1 MKTVEEIVYKNS
13 HDTPDG
19 LEIYF
24 GDIHKVVAE
33 LKVNTKEITLQ
44 MLKYCFD
51 NVGNKDI
58 NIDREIEKLLNPQ
71 NKAQNE

>member
-1 MKTVEEIVYKNS
+1 
-13 HDTPDG
+13 
-19 LEIYF
+19 
-24 GDIHKVVAE
+24 
-33 LKVNTKEITLQ
+33 